1 MGDFGDARAYWKT
14 VNSERYE
21 RYWEVAPPA
30 ARKALERDP
39 SLRDALRVILE
50 NSDYLT
56 EALVQSP
63 EWLLWLDRMRT
74 SSGRAREDWASE
86 LASFLNAEP
95 QGDRA
100 RRLTVFQRREYLRIV
115 WRDLR
120 GVAPLAET
128 VGDLS
133 ALADAILA
141 QAYAWNWNDLAARY
155 GTPRGEHGASAEM
168 VIVGLGK
175 LGGNEVNYS
184 SDLDLMF
191 VYSVDGET
199 AGGAETISN
208 KEFFIRLAQSVVAQ
222 VADAYRIDLRLR
234 PGGREGDLALS
245 LRQAEDYYQQARDWE
260 WQMLIRARAC
270 AGSLELG
277 QQFLEV
283 VSDKVYPPAPD
294 EALVA
299 AGVRT
304 SREGIA
310 AQLERHRALGRRTSA
325 INVKLD
331 AGGIRDIEFLVQF
344 LQRLHGGGDRWVRQS
359 NTLLA
364 MQRLHD
370 KRRLSSADFQLL
382 SSAYVVLRQ
391 IEHRLQMRRGQQT
404 HTLPDDAARLQALAR
419 GFDAD
424 DADRWLETL
433 RQRMRQVRALY
444 DSFLGREAPAPQPAP
459 AAPIVLTK
467 PASANEDDGLHL
479 QRQWQ
484 RLLRSAATLPEA
496 DRALRSLPQALLPR
510 LAWALGTSDWMA
522 ETLIR
527 RPELA
532 AVWAREEELE
542 PGASL
547 RLRHL
552 LRLLRLLD
560 EEWQQRWPIARTL
573 AAHSHA
579 AEVALAEA
587 LAGAQTTAD
596 APSFAVLALGR
607 LGLDEL
613 DLLSDLDL
621 VFVAEE
627 GELEAA
633 TKLAARFI
641 EAVTAYTR
649 EGSLYAV
656 DTRLRPAGGEGE
668 LVQTPASLGRHF
680 TTRASEWEACSYLKA
695 RHVAGATAT
704 AGAALGRVGQA
715 LAERFSGE
723 QIAREALQALRNR
736 IEREGHPGRWGLKT
750 APGGY
755 YDVDFIVSRH
765 RLAAGEGAT
774 VGLAVTSLGAQARC
788 LEDLPAEVATELGE
802 AVELLRAC
810 DHALR
815 VATGKAGGAI
825 PAAGAAVARAEG
837 WLRGIWPGT
846 LAQDLTETVEKTRAR
861 IREIY
866 TQWL

>member
-1 MGDFGDARAYWKT
+1 M
-14 VNSERYE
+14 NSERYE
-21 RYWEVAPPA
+21 RYLEIAPEA
-30 ARKALERDP
+30 VRRALERDP
-39 SLRDALRVILE
+39 SLRDALRVIVDS
-50 NSDYLT
+50 SDYLA

-63 EWLLWLDRMRT
+63 DWLLWLDRVRT
-74 SSGRAREDWASE
+74 SSGRAREDWAAE
-86 LASFLNAEP
+86 LAEFLNAEP
-95 QGDRA
+95 QADRS
-100 RRLTVFQRREYLRIV
+100 RRLTAFQRREYLRIV

-141 QAYAWNWNDLAARY
+141 QAYAWNWNQLAARY
-155 GTPRGEHGASAEM
+155 GTPREADGAAAEM

-191 VYSVDGET
+191 VYSAEGET
-199 AGGAETISN
+199 AGGAEAIGN
-208 KEFFIRLAQSVVAQ
+208 KEFFIRLAQAVVAQ

-234 PGGREGDLALS
+234 PGGREGDLALP
-245 LRQAEDYYQQARDWE
+245 LAQAEAYYQNARDWE

-270 AGSLELG
+270 AGSMGLG
-277 QQFLEV
+277 RKFLEA
-283 VSDKVYPPAPD
+283 VSGKVYPPAPD
-294 EALVA
+294 EASVA

-310 AQLERHRALGRRTSA
+310 AQLERHRALGRRSSA
-325 INVKLD
+325 MNVKLD

-344 LQRLHGGGDRWVRQS
+344 LQRLYGGAEPWVRQS

-370 KRRLSSADFQLL
+370 KRRLAGADFQLL
-382 SSAYVVLRQ
+382 SSAYVMLRQ

-404 HTLPDDAARLQALAR
+404 HTLPQDGARLRALAQSL
-419 GFDAD
+419 DAD
-424 DADRWLETL
+424 DADEWLTNL
-433 RQRMRQVRALY
+433 RARMAQVRGLY
-444 DSFLGREAPAPQPAP
+444 DSFLGREAPAPRPAP
-459 AAPIVLTK
+459 AAPIVLAK
-467 PASANEDDGLHL
+467 PASVTEDDGLHL

-496 DRALRSLPQALLPR
+496 DQTLRALPQTLLPR

-532 AVWAREEELE
+532 AAWTREQELG
-542 PGASL
+542 PYTSL

-560 EEWQQRWPIARTL
+560 EEWRQRWPIARTL
-573 AAHSHA
+573 AAHSEA
-579 AEVALAEA
+579 AQAALAEA
-587 LAGAQTTAD
+587 LAGAQATAE
-596 APSFAVLALGR
+596 APSLAVLALGR
-607 LGLDEL
+607 LGLGEL

-627 GELEAA
+627 SEVEIA

-668 LVQTPASLGRHF
+668 LVQTPASLARYF
-680 TTRASEWEACSYLKA
+680 ETRASEWEACSYLKA
-695 RHVAGATAT
+695 RFVSGKAVTAE
-704 AGAALGRVGQA
+704 AALRGVGRA
-715 LAERFSGE
+715 LGERFSGE
-723 QIAREALQALRNR
+723 RIAREPLRALRDR

-765 RLAAGEGAT
+765 KLAAGEGVAL
-774 VGLAVTSLGAQARC
+774 GSAASLAAQARG
-788 LEDLPAEVATELGE
+788 LNDLPREVAVELAD

-815 VATGKAGGAI
+815 VATGKAGGSI
-825 PAAGAAVARAEG
+825 PASGAAIARAEG

-846 LAQDLTETVEKTRAR
+846 LASGLAATVEKTRAG

-866 TQWL
+866 VRWL